1 MPHFVAAAKSTRPR
15 PSLGIGLG
23 LLGRNQRKTGEA
35 RHCFEQAVL
44 LSPEDPFLLSNLA
57 VVLGDSG
64 QIPEFIRNFEGAFQ
78 IHPEAMTA
86 RSNLLLTLHSVDANR
101 SRSECRLGS
110 GSETPGCCHRHSL
123 ARHPSS
129 QWSCSSWMKPRASCV
144 SVLLG

>member
-1 MPHFVAAAKSTRPR
+1 MLMHFESWVRSLPPAAIGKEVDAAFRGSREVNPAAAITW
-15 PSLGIGLG
+15 IGLG

-35 RHCFEQAVL
+35 RHCFEQAVP

-86 RSNLLLTLHSVDANR
+86 RSNLLLTLH
-101 SRSECRLGS
+101 
-110 GSETPGCCHRHSL
+110 
-123 ARHPSS
+123 
-129 QWSCSSWMKPRASCV
+129 
-144 SVLLG
+144 